1 MKENTNK
8 EKESCCCHSGEQQ
21 AEQEKEKSCCCHHE
35 EPVEEKRSCCSHEEP
50 AEEKRSCC
58 CEKEEP
64 AEEKKSCCCCHHHDD
79 DDDDCGCGRHHHHEH
94 EGDDDDDC
102 GCGRHHHHEHEGGEE
117 ECGCGRHHS
126 KKKKRLEQWQTDLI
140 IIAVSAVS
148 VILSYFKVL
157 SYEYFDLAFIA
168 VVLCGYPIVVGAFEN
183 LIKKKKITASLLVT
197 VALVASIVIK
207 EYFAAGE
214 VALIMQIGDFLES
227 LTVRKAKSGIKELL
241 SLAPDTACLLRDG
254 EEVTVKSSELKVG
267 DIIRIKTGESV
278 ACDGVIVKGASS
290 LNQQAITGESMP
302 VDKEVGDEVYEG
314 TINCDGVIEVR
325 ATRVGR
331 DSSLKRMAK
340 MVAQANAKKAPVV
353 KIADKMASIFV
364 PAAMIIA
371 IVVGIITKDVQRAV
385 TILVVFCPCAL
396 VLATPTAIMA
406 TVSKSSKEGVVIKSG
421 ETVESLAHTGVV
433 AFDKTGTITTGEMT
447 VSDVITDDYDSD
459 TLMAYAASV
468 EKLSEHPISG
478 AIVKYAENN
487 YIELYEVE
495 NHRTIVGLGVSGE
508 VNGHTVESATRSWQ
522 AKKTPSRTGQ
532 KLSIP

>member
-8 EKESCCCHSGEQQ
+8 EKESCCCHSGEKQ
-21 AEQEKEKSCCCHHE
+21 AEQEKEKFCCCHHE

-50 AEEKRSCC
+50 AEEERSCC
-58 CEKEEP
+58 CKKEEP

-79 DDDDCGCGRHHHHEH
+79 DDDDCGCGRHHRHEH
-94 EGDDDDDC
+94 EDD
-102 GCGRHHHHEHEGGEE
+102 EE
-117 ECGCGRHHS
+117 DCGCGRHHS

-157 SYEYFDLAFIA
+157 SYKYFDLAFIA

-214 VALIMQIGDFLES
+214 VALIIQIGDFLES

-340 MVAQANAKKAPVV
+340 WLLRQ
-353 KIADKMASIFV
+353 
-364 PAAMIIA
+364 
-371 IVVGIITKDVQRAV
+371 
-385 TILVVFCPCAL
+385 
-396 VLATPTAIMA
+396 TPKRRRS
-406 TVSKSSKEGVVIKSG
+406 SKSPIKWRPYSF
-421 ETVESLAHTGVV
+421 L
-433 AFDKTGTITTGEMT
+433 
-447 VSDVITDDYDSD
+447 
-459 TLMAYAASV
+459 
-468 EKLSEHPISG
+468 
-478 AIVKYAENN
+478 
-487 YIELYEVE
+487 
-495 NHRTIVGLGVSGE
+495 R
-508 VNGHTVESATRSWQ
+508 Q
-522 AKKTPSRTGQ
+522 
-532 KLSIP
+532 